1 MRNGIVRNVNVL
13 LLAVTVVS
21 APLALAQRKKP
32 VPQPQAQ
39 QPTQAPQDQ
48 SGQPQSPQGTM
59 PMQAAQAPASA
70 CANKPLCYEAN
81 DFVATV
87 TEFRTSTDGRGSKIL
102 DALVHFQ
109 NKTNQPISLGYVDG
123 SGGAID
129 DMGNRFLLNAY
140 GGGVRGM
147 GIVAGNN
154 MDPKFTLPAG
164 GGGDS
169 RFEMWW
175 APYGKLAGV
184 NYEIEL
190 SIREMNRVEGNQ
202 WTLGDESLI
211 HYQGLAN
218 GMGVAPVSGGNYAA
232 SGAATGSGSGSMGST
247 INSFVPGQT
256 TNTASGQSASGQP
269 MNAYSA
275 QPCAPGATTTNG
287 TATNVANAAG
297 AQNQNAN
304 NAITNASQAIS
315 NLGSIF
321 GRKKNNANANAN
333 PNTANTANAAV
344 PCTPV
349 NNVSNGSAATPAAN
363 AAMPRTAGNAVVASP
378 AANTKAGAIGRTAG
392 IANTAAQRG
401 VVTTTNVPVN
411 QQAPAVITK
420 TSLKQPV
427 PATNKTTTPPA
438 KKPATTPAA
447 APATTNGTG
456 GSK

>member
-1 MRNGIVRNVNVL
+1 
-13 LLAVTVVS
+13 
-21 APLALAQRKKP
+21 
-32 VPQPQAQ
+32 
-39 QPTQAPQDQ
+39 
-48 SGQPQSPQGTM
+48 
-59 PMQAAQAPASA
+59 MQAAQAPASA

-129 DMGNRFLLNAY
+129 DMGNRFLLNSY

-154 MDPKFTLPAG
+154 MDPKFSLPAG

-247 INSFVPGQT
+247 MNSFVPGQT
-256 TNTASGQSASGQP
+256 TNTASGQPASGQP

-275 QPCAPGATTTNG
+275 QPCAPGTTTTNG

-304 NAITNASQAIS
+304 DAVTNASQAIS

-321 GRKKNNANANAN
+321 GRKKNKANA
-333 PNTANTANAAV
+333 NTANTANAAV

-349 NNVSNGSAATPAAN
+349 NNVSNGSAATPATN

-378 AANTKAGAIGRTAG
+378 AVNTKAGAMGRTGG
-392 IANTAAQRG
+392 IATSATQRG

-411 QQAPAVITK
+411 QQAPAVVTK

-427 PATNKTTTPPA
+427 PATNKTTTPA
-438 KKPATTPAA
+438 KKPATTPATTSA
-447 APATTNGTG
+447 ATNGTR